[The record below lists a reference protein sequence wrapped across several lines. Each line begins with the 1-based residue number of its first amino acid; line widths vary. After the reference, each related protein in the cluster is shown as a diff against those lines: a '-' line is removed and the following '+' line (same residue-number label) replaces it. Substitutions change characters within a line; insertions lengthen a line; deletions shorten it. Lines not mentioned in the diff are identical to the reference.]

1 MHPENDREPFHY
13 ANNLREFLAGTGEPF
28 PLVPWLAAL
37 DEDDLGFLVDA
48 IDEHSRRGGEIDSR
62 LFSDV
67 LAVVVQLMATE
78 SPAPSFSCS
87 GGQPGRPVSA
97 LGVRS
102 PFEQMRRAG
111 VPRML
116 SPTVLTRG
124 HTPAVELAGSA

>member
-1 MHPENDREPFHY
+1 
-13 ANNLREFLAGTGEPF
+13 
-28 PLVPWLAAL
+28 
-37 DEDDLGFLVDA
+37 
-48 IDEHSRRGGEIDSR
+48 
-62 LFSDV
+62 V
-67 LAVVVQLMATE
+67 LAVVAAE

-97 LGVRS
+97 LGVRG

-111 VPRML
+111 VARML